1 MHPWEWDHLESLLLT
16 VGHFGSSGTVEIP
29 LGFLALMSLAVRPSA
44 DLSEPVQLEECLSGP
59 TVAWGLLLGLLGLV
73 FLCGFGF
80 GYCCGRS
87 PKAAQVLLS
96 PRRPRVGAS
105 ALAALHQD

>member
-1 MHPWEWDHLESLLLT
+1 
-16 VGHFGSSGTVEIP
+16 
-29 LGFLALMSLAVRPSA
+29 MSLAVLPSA
-44 DLSEPVQLEECLSGP
+44 DLSEPVHLEECLSGP
-59 TVAWGLLLGLLGLV
+59 TVASLGLLLGLLGLV

-80 GYCCGRS
+80 GYFCGRS
-87 PKAAQVLLS
+87 PKAAQELLS